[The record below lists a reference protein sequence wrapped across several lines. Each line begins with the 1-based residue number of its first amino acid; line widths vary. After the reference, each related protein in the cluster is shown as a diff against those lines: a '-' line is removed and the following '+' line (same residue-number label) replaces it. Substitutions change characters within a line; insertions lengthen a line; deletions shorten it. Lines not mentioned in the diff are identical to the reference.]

1 MQIVIIGAGAAGLS
15 VAETVRRHD
24 AESEITIVSKEK
36 SLPYSPVAL
45 PEYIEGKISK
55 EQLLLWNTDLI
66 KKEHINFIQ
75 GKVVVHINP
84 HKKEITVDDGTVLS
98 YDKLLIASGASPTV
112 TEDLRNRKDV
122 FTLRTLEDAE
132 AIRHQIKNRVVIYGA
147 GAVATKIAVSLSKR
161 GIDVIILCRSRI
173 LRRLF
178 DEDICRLI
186 HDLLIAN
193 GVKIVGVHEQVRIIG
208 DPVERLR
215 IGTQEFKGDG
225 IIVALGVTPNTSFL
239 NTQIIRLGTSGG
251 IIVNEKME
259 TSAADIYAAGDCVET
274 RDIVSGN
281 PCVTALW
288 PPAVEQ
294 GKVAALN
301 MLGINAI
308 YEGTLSQNVIDVFDT
323 PFASIGSLDGE
334 KLGAS
339 RHGAIKRFTVKNGK
353 VTGAQLVGDV
363 DDAGLIS
370 SHIKKGIDI
379 KDLDHLKLISS
390 GKTHFNDSSLSQQS
404 NRKVMVRRGEHM
416 HVHHILDVGAG
427 EKDERAEFLNQNPR

>member
-15 VAETVRRHD
+15 TAETIRKHD
-24 AESEITIVSKEK
+24 DESEITIVSKGK

-55 EQLLLWNTDLI
+55 EQLLLWTTDFI
-66 KKEHINFIQ
+66 KKENINFIQ
-75 GKVVVHINP
+75 GKAVVHINP
-84 HKKEITVDDGTVLS
+84 HKKEIAADDGTVLS

-112 TEDLRNRKDV
+112 TKDLQNRKGV

-132 AIRHQIKNRVVIYGA
+132 AIRNRIKNRVVIYGA
-147 GAVATKIAVSLSKR
+147 GAVATKIAVSLSKL

-178 DEDICRLI
+178 DEDICRLM

-208 DPVERLR
+208 NPVERLR
-215 IGTQEFKGDG
+215 IGTQEFKCDG
-225 IIVALGVTPNTSFL
+225 IIAALGVTPDTSFL
-239 NTQIIRLGTSGG
+239 DAPIIRLGTSRG

-259 TSAADIYAAGDCVET
+259 TSTADVYAAGDCVET

-308 YEGTLSQNVIDVFDT
+308 YEGTLSQNVVDVFET
-323 PFASIGSLDGE
+323 PFVSIGSLDGE
-334 KLGAS
+334 KISVS
-339 RHGAIKRFTVKNGK
+339 RHGTIKRFTVKNGK

-363 DDAGLIS
+363 DDAGIIS
-370 SHIKKGIDI
+370 SHIKKGINTVE
-379 KDLDHLKLISS
+379 LDHLK
-390 GKTHFNDSSLSQQS
+390 GNF
-404 NRKVMVRRGEHM
+404 
-416 HVHHILDVGAG
+416 A
-427 EKDERAEFLNQNPR
+427 EKPADIGIQ